1 MSEIE
6 KGYYSLHPE
15 FNPAHRTVK
24 IYNWIVNQ
32 IKEESHPVCFQ
43 TIFSKIQ
50 HDFTGNIKNINNIN
64 NIKNTNN
71 INKDEP
77 PSKEQT
83 IEGLKS
89 LLAER
94 LIVSNTN

>member
-6 KGYYSLHPE
+6 KGFYSLHPE

-50 HDFTGNIKNINNIN
+50 HDFTSNIK
-64 NIKNTNN
+64 N